1 MVKFDAKLL
10 KKDFPIFQ
18 NKKNLVYLDNA
29 ATTQKPRSVIQ
40 SMVDFYENYNSNV
53 HRSIHELGE
62 TSTCFFENSREIIA
76 KFLNA
81 ENEEIIFTSGTT
93 EGVNFIADAWARQ
106 NIEKNDYIVTTQV
119 EHHANFLPWLRIC
132 KNSGAKLKFL
142 ELDKDTFFIKL
153 PEANFW
159 SDKIK
164 LVSISASSNVLGEIW
179 KENQLENIISA
190 AHDIGALVLLDASQL
205 APYKKID
212 VKKLNID
219 FLVLSGHKMLG
230 PTGIGILYINK
241 SLHNKVEPYKVGGSM
256 VQAASF
262 NDVIWKEAPY
272 KFEAGTPAI
281 SQAIGLGAA
290 VKYLNEN
297 VDFKEFEKHTAYLS
311 SMLIDG
317 LLKIKD
323 MKIWGNI
330 EQIKKSGHLV
340 SFSLPDIHAHDISGF
355 LGGLNISVR
364 SGHHC
369 AQPLANMLNLQS
381 SVRASFYIYNT
392 VQDVEIFLDKLNE
405 TVNFFRK

>member
-81 ENEEIIFTSGTT
+81 ESEEIIFTSGTT
-93 EGVNFIADAWARQ
+93 EGINFIADAWARQ
-106 NIEKNDYIVTTQV
+106 NIKKDDYIVTTQI

-132 KNSGAKLKFL
+132 KNNGAKLKFL
-142 ELDKDTFFIKL
+142 EIDTTNFFIKL

-159 SDKIK
+159 DKKIK

-179 KENQLENIISA
+179 KENQLENIISI

-230 PTGIGILYINK
+230 PTGIGILYIKKN
-241 SLHNKVEPYKVGGSM
+241 LHDKVEPYKVGGSM

-262 NDVIWKEAPY
+262 NDAIWKEAPY

-311 SMLIDG
+311 SVLIDG

-392 VQDVEIFLDKLNE
+392 AQDVEIFLDKLNE

>member
-1 MVKFDAKLL
+1 MFKFDAQKL
-10 KKDFPIFQ
+10 KEDFPIFQ

-29 ATTQKPRSVIQ
+29 ATTQKPKAVIQ
-40 SMVDFYENYNSNV
+40 SIVDFYENYNSNV

-62 TSTCFFENSREIIA
+62 TSTCFFENSRDIIA

-81 ENEEIIFTSGTT
+81 QSEEIIFTSGTT
-93 EGVNFIADAWARQ
+93 EGINFVADAWARQ
-106 NIEKNDYIVTTQV
+106 NISKNDFIVTTQV

-142 ELDKDTFFIKL
+142 ELDTKNFFIKY
-153 PEANFW
+153 PEENFW
-159 SDKIK
+159 DKNIK

-179 KENQLENIISA
+179 QEHQLHNIIKK
-190 AHDIGALVLLDASQL
+190 AHEIGALVLLDASQL
-205 APYKKID
+205 APHKKID

-230 PTGIGILYINK
+230 PTGIGILYIKKN
-241 SLHNKVEPYKVGGSM
+241 LHNQVEPYRVGGSM

-262 NDVIWKEAPY
+262 NDAIWKSAPY
-272 KFEAGTPAI
+272 KFEAGTPPIA
-281 SQAIGLGAA
+281 QAIGFGAA
-290 VKYLNEN
+290 VEYLNKN
-297 VDFKEFEKHTAYLS
+297 VNFDEFEKYSAYLCGL
-311 SMLIDG
+311 LIDG

-323 MKIWGNI
+323 IKIWGNI
-330 EQIKKSGHLV
+330 DQFKKNGHLV

-381 SVRASFYIYNT
+381 SVRVSFYIYNT
-392 VQDVEIFLDKLNE
+392 EQDVEIFLDKLNE
-405 TVNFFRK
+405 TIAFFRK